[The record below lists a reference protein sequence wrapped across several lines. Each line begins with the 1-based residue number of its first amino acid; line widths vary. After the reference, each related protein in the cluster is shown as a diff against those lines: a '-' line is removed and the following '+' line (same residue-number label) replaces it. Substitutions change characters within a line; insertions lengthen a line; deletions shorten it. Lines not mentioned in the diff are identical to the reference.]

1 MTVVPPVPGRSGAGR
16 SYRILSTFP
25 PTPCGLATFTAALGE
40 GLVANGAAVGVVR
53 VADGSGTSN
62 PMVLG
67 ELENNVPSSVADAA
81 ARLDDGDVAIV
92 QHEYGLYGGVDGDEV
107 LEIVQ
112 ALSVPC
118 IVIAHTVLL
127 EPSDHQRAVLT
138 EIARAASAVVVMS
151 ESARGR
157 LRTGFDVDDAKVVT
171 IPHGA
176 ATPPFVPSPGPAA
189 RPMLLTWGLLGAG
202 KGIEWAIDALAELR
216 DVRPRPHYVV
226 AGRTHPKVLAHEGE
240 RYREMLIRRAWHSG
254 VAASVTFD
262 DSYRDVPSLT
272 ALIQQA
278 SVVVLPYDSQDQV
291 TSGVLVDAVAA
302 GRPVVATA
310 FPHAIELLSG
320 GAGIVVP
327 HGNSAAL
334 AYALRRVLTEPG
346 LADEMREEAAA
357 LAPSLGWPSVARQY
371 AALGDRLLSAVA
383 AR

>member
-1 MTVVPPVPGRSGAGR
+1 
-16 SYRILSTFP
+16 
-25 PTPCGLATFTAALGE
+25 
-40 GLVANGAAVGVVR
+40 
-53 VADGSGTSN
+53 
-62 PMVLG
+62 MVLG

-176 ATPPFVPSPGPAA
+176 ATPPFVPRPGPAA

-226 AGRTHPKVLAHEGE
+226 AGRTHPKVLAYEGE
-240 RYREMLIRRAWHSG
+240 RYREMLIRRAWHKG

-262 DSYRDVPSLT
+262 ASYRDVPSLT

-383 AR
+383 AQ